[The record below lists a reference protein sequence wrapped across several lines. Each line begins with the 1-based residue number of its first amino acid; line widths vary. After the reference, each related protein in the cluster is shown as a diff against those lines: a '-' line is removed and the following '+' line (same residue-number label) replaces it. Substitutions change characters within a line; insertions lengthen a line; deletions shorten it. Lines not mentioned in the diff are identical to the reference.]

1 MGQLDGRVALV
12 TGGSRGIGRAIA
24 AGLAGA
30 GADVAVNY
38 RVREAEAKRTLDLIA
53 PAGRRT
59 LAVQAD
65 VTRAPEVARMV
76 AAVEKELGSIGVLV
90 NNAGAAHNQGLEETT
105 EADWEEMIAVN
116 LTSVFLVTQAVL
128 PAMRRQGWG
137 RIVNISSGAAQTG
150 GIVGVHYTAAKAGVE
165 GLTRA
170 YASRL
175 VKEGITV
182 NAVAPALIETDMIAD
197 SEALR
202 KRIPMGRLGRAE
214 EVAQAV
220 VFLATTAYSTGQ
232 TVHLNGGLYYR

>member
-1 MGQLDGRVALV
+1 VGQLDGRIALV

-24 AGLAGA
+24 VALAGA

-38 RVREAEAKRTLDLIA
+38 RVQEAAARKTLDLMVS
-53 PAGRRT
+53 AGRRG

-65 VTRAPEVARMV
+65 VTRSAEVGRMV
-76 AAVEKELGSIGVLV
+76 ETVEKELGPIGVLV
-90 NNAGAAHNQGLEETT
+90 NNAGAAHNQALEETT
-105 EADWEEMIAVN
+105 EADWEGMIAVN

-137 RIVNISSGAAQTG
+137 RVVNISSGAAQTG

-182 NAVAPALIETDMIAD
+182 NTVAPALIETDMISD

-214 EVAQAV
+214 EVARAV
-220 VFLATTAYSTGQ
+220 VFLATTEYSTGQ
-232 TVHLNGGLYYR
+232 TVHVNGGLYYR